1 MAQTLPVPPNSN
13 NIVRL
18 AMATLGF
25 FTVSWLILDF
35 SNFSGHAGAWHGFG
49 LALALLLRFGIPL
62 WPGVMLG
69 SLLATLACGISVASA
84 TSLAFGNT
92 LGALAGAWLFQRQGL
107 DTKLDHLK
115 DYLGLV
121 IIGAL
126 FTPFL
131 SATFDIGI
139 PFLAGDLANQNIRH
153 AWLENWIADSLGVLT
168 TAPILLLWLNRGP
181 IYLSAQHWLG
191 LGVLTGLTVL
201 FSAALFFGWQHEIFG
216 EYIRGYLVLP
226 LLVWAAIGFGRR
238 ITALGGI
245 ILFALSMN
253 SMQYNTGLFAHG
265 NQTAPLDQ
273 LWIFV
278 SISSVTGMSLAM
290 VFFELRKTQKALRE
304 NAANFRTLAESSMAL
319 IWMSDTS
326 NKAIWFNRAWL
337 EFTGRKAEQEI
348 GNGWC
353 EGIHEE
359 DVERYLS
366 TRNEAF
372 AARRAFETEYRLRH
386 HSGRYRFIVDHGAPR
401 LDDNGDFLGYTGSC
415 WDITERYEAEQ
426 ALVERERMLRAI
438 YDNSNVA
445 IGFVSTEG
453 RITHANR
460 HLAELFGFTLE
471 EVIGMNYYEHVHP
484 EDRELSHK
492 NINALTSNQID
503 LADVERHYLR
513 KDGSEFW
520 GHLTSRRMCDESGRM
535 LGLVGVITDIT
546 AHKAADAQLRLAAQV
561 FESSHEGIVII
572 NAENRIVSVNQAF
585 TKITGY
591 TTEEA
596 IGQASDMLRS
606 NKHTENSYTAL
617 VQQLFETGHW
627 DGEVWNYHKDGSLFP
642 VWASISVVHDEH
654 GAIEKY
660 IGMFTDITERK
671 STEDRIRHLAQY
683 DFLTDLPNRALLF
696 DRLTRE
702 FFEARRYD
710 KRFALLFIDLD
721 KFKPVND
728 QYGHAAGDLLLC
740 EVAHRLADNV
750 RDSDTVSRQGGD
762 EFIILVPELPESEQV
777 VQLGMKLLRILGE
790 TYLIDGHELNI
801 TPSIGIAV
809 YPDDGEDIDT
819 LLKNAD
825 TAMYR
830 AKNAGR
836 NNLKCYSAELN
847 TLARKLSS

>member
-1 MAQTLPVPPNSN
+1 MAS
-13 NIVRL
+13 
-18 AMATLGF
+18 LGF
-25 FTVSWLILDF
+25 FAVSWLILSF
-35 SNFSGHAGAWHGFG
+35 SSFSGHAGAWHGFG
-49 LALALLLRFGIPL
+49 LALALLLCFGIPL

-69 SLLATLACGISVASA
+69 GLLAALACGVSITSA
-84 TSLAFGNT
+84 TSLTIGNT
-92 LGALAGAWLFQRQGL
+92 LGALAGAWLFQRQGF
-107 DTKLDHLK
+107 DAKLDHLR

-126 FTPFL
+126 LIPFL

-139 PFLAGDLANQNIRH
+139 PFLSGDLTNQSIRH

-168 TAPILLLWLNRGP
+168 TAPVLLLWLNRGN
-181 IYLSAQHWLG
+181 IYLSARHWLY
-191 LGVLTGLTVL
+191 LSVLTGLTVL
-201 FSAALFFGWQHEIFG
+201 FSAALFFGWQHEVFG
-216 EYIRGYLVLP
+216 EYMRGYLVLP

-245 ILFALSMN
+245 ILFAVSIN
-253 SMQYNTGLFAHG
+253 SMQYNIGLFAHG
-265 NQTAPLDQ
+265 NQAAPLDQ
-273 LWIFV
+273 LWIFI
-278 SISSVTGMSLAM
+278 SISSITGMSLAM

-319 IWMSDTS
+319 IWMSDAS

-337 EFTGRKAEQEI
+337 EFTGRQAEQEI
-348 GNGWC
+348 GDGWC

-359 DVERYLS
+359 DIERYLL

-372 AARRAFETEYRLRH
+372 AARHAFETEYRLRH

-401 LDDNGDFLGYTGSC
+401 LDDNGRFLGYTGSC
-415 WDITERYEAEQ
+415 WDVTDRREAEQ
-426 ALVERERMLRAI
+426 ALVEREHMLRAI

-445 IGFVSTEG
+445 IGFVSTNG

-460 HLAELFGFTLE
+460 HLAELFGYTLE

-484 EDRELSHK
+484 QDRELSHN

-520 GHLTSRRMCDESGRM
+520 GHLTSRRMYDESGRM
-535 LGLVGVITDIT
+535 LGLVGVIADIT

-561 FESSHEGIVII
+561 FENSHEGIVII

-591 TTEEA
+591 MAEEA
-596 IGQASDMLRS
+596 IGQPSEMLRS
-606 NKHTENSYTAL
+606 SKHTENSYATL
-617 VQQLFETGHW
+617 VQQLFEAGHW
-627 DGEVWNYHKDGSLFP
+627 DGEIWNHHKDGRSFP
-642 VWASISVVHDEH
+642 VWLSISVVRNEH
-654 GAIEKY
+654 GAIENY
-660 IGMFTDITERK
+660 ISVFTDITERK
-671 STEDRIRHLAQY
+671 ATEDRIRHLAQY

-728 QYGHAAGDLLLC
+728 QYGHAAGDLLLR
-740 EVAHRLADNV
+740 EVARRLADNV

-790 TYLIDGHELNI
+790 TYPIDGHELSI

-836 NNLKCYSAELN
+836 NNLQCYSAELN
-847 TLARKLSS
+847 MLARKLSS